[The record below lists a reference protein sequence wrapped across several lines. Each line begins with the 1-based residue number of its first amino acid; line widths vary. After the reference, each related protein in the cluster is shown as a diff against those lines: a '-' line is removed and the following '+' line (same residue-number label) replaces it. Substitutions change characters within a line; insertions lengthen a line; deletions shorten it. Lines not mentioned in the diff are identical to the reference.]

1 MLYLAVLV
9 LKSAKRFV
17 APKMKSF
24 IKTVAIKTASLF
36 WGNKERSVPEKAQIR
51 SILLVKMWATGELLM
66 ASPAFAALRA
76 ALPDAKITLL
86 TGRSAAPVVIDS
98 PHLDEVWVRP
108 ESVFLNRKPLEMN
121 RLRRRIKKRKFD
133 LIISFHHSW
142 EFSLFLA
149 TCGVRHRIGFARN
162 DDGFAYTHKVP
173 LEPGLH
179 QVEEYFEL
187 IRPIGIDNIPGRLA
201 MFTSDAAE
209 RKTADIVRAIRPGP
223 RGIAVVVPGGGVNPK
238 TNMPQKR
245 WPPEKFGR
253 LIEELNRNYAVVL
266 GGGPSDREL
275 NRYVMSLNDTPI
287 INLADKPW
295 NADIQTFYC
304 VLKNA
309 SLFVGNDSAPMHL
322 AAAAGVPT
330 AAIFGPTDPAFNG
343 PWAVPN
349 AIIINE
355 IPCAPCYKD
364 GYFPECEHLSCLNN
378 IRVADVIDAIETL
391 RT

>member
-1 MLYLAVLV
+1 
-9 LKSAKRFV
+9 
-17 APKMKSF
+17 MKHYVKKA
-24 IKTVAIKTASLF
+24 IIKTASLF
-36 WGNKERSVPEKAQIR
+36 WGNKDRSLPEKAQIR
-51 SILLVKMWATGELLM
+51 SILLVKTWATGELLM
-66 ASPAFAALRA
+66 ASPAFASLRT

-98 PHLDEVWVRP
+98 PHFDEVWVRP
-108 ESVFLNRKPLEMN
+108 ESIFLGGKLLEMN
-121 RLRRRIKKRKFD
+121 KLRRRIKKRKFN

-149 TCGVRHRIGFARN
+149 TCGVRHRVGFAR
-162 DDGFAYTHKVP
+162 DDEGFAYTYKIP

-179 QVEEYFEL
+179 QVEEYYEL
-187 IRPIGIDNIPGRLA
+187 VRPLGVNDKPGRLA
-201 MFTSDAAE
+201 MFASEASE
-209 RKTADIVRAIRPGP
+209 RKTANIIRAIRPGP

-238 TNMPQKR
+238 TNMPRKR
-245 WPPEKFGR
+245 WPPDKYGR

-275 NRYVMSLNDTPI
+275 NRYVMSLNDTPM
-287 INLADKPW
+287 INLADRPW

-322 AAAAGVPT
+322 AAAAGIPT

-343 PWAVPN
+343 PWAVQSV
-349 AIIINE
+349 IINNNK
-355 IPCAPCYKD
+355 PCAPCYKD
-364 GYFPECEHLSCLNN
+364 GYFPECEHISCLND
-378 IRVADVIDAIETL
+378 ISVADVIDAIETL
-391 RT
+391 RK